1 MVGIL
6 IINFLYELVL
16 IETLKKA
23 SLNRL
28 VITQVTGLLWFNIY
42 QMSQSDIE
50 LQHYISVIIMLF
62 ILLVNI
68 GLFS

>member
-1 MVGIL
+1 MIGIL